1 MTNDNLE
8 RMYIFI
14 ELFVFILWDNNRKN
28 RKLFSNRTGWYKWI
42 ILNKNIEED

>member
-28 RKLFSNRTGWYKWI
+28 ASYFR
-42 ILNKNIEED
+42 IEQVDINGLY